1 MKIVPTVK
9 GPTDIRCKIG
19 SMSSANSDI
28 ELIENFLFPNNAKFC
43 FMAKRKILPYRAL
56 VSIKYIQN
64 CLKRMSVATLNSS
77 IKINHR
83 I

>member
-28 ELIENFLFPNNAKFC
+28 ELIENFLFPNNAKFYY
-43 FMAKRKILPYRAL
+43 MAKSKILPSAP
-56 VSIKYIQN
+56 IW
-64 CLKRMSVATLNSS
+64 
-77 IKINHR
+77 
-83 I
+83 